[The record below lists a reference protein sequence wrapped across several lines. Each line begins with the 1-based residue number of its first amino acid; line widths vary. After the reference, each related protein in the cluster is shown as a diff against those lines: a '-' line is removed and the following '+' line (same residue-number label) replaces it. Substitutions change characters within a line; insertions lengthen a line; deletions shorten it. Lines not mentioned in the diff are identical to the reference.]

1 MCDSIK
7 CNAESNA
14 AHANLIASV
23 ILKTKDSGSTGCAGT
38 FGHHSRSKRKYF
50 MKNLDKTFD
59 SKALYDTF
67 STITHPVFCKMAT
80 VGSGQSKERK
90 GLTWDPIMRVAF
102 NVRHNGFS
110 KDESSVSA
118 DNSEFLSMQVGSVNG
133 ILPKSRAYMSAGYAS
148 RVPSRI
154 NQQSPAE
161 QNGRLADDEDVPSA
175 PPFCGSTPE
184 IRPTNE

>member
-23 ILKTKDSGSTGCAGT
+23 ILKTQDSGSTGCAGT

-80 VGSGQSKERK
+80 VGSGQSK
-90 GLTWDPIMRVAF
+90 
-102 NVRHNGFS
+102 
-110 KDESSVSA
+110 
-118 DNSEFLSMQVGSVNG
+118 GSVNG

-184 IRPTNE
+184 IRPKNE